1 MNTTANFQIF
11 PTPYAFGPK
20 SKRFRDLMLR
30 DGKKI
35 ISQQFLDLDPLAKA
49 KLNQNVLEIIFNV
62 KINGIDLINL
72 KLKKCIKDAF
82 KLIDMGNDKIQSIK
96 TSILQNIDGDYYN

>member
-1 MNTTANFQIF
+1 
-11 PTPYAFGPK
+11 
-20 SKRFRDLMLR
+20 
-30 DGKKI
+30 
-35 ISQQFLDLDPLAKA
+35 LDPLAKA

-96 TSILQNIDGDYYN
+96 TSIL